1 MYERIKVEKE
11 EGRGLA
17 TSESQS
23 SEAAARTSGEKV
35 RQKMDEDAVSRKL
48 AKLDERLSR
57 LKSYSMR
64 LNLLTLM
71 SLTWHFVYLGH
82 RLSLTY

>member
-1 MYERIKVEKE
+1 MFERIKVEKE
-11 EGRGLA
+11 EGRGLDK
-17 TSESQS
+17 SESHS
-23 SEAAARTSGEKV
+23 SEAAARTYGKKV
-35 RQKMDEDAVSRKL
+35 RYNMDEDAVNRRLKKL
-48 AKLDERLSR
+48 NERLSR
-57 LKSYSMR
+57 LNAYSSR